1 MSAYLK
7 GLITSAQVPDF
18 VTYLQEKGFMVRT
31 TSAAWELYQVSLWG
45 RWKAI
50 VLDGKG
56 VIGIPS
62 ELTADAQKFLKGA
75 AAQDSITDTMRLD
88 FLLGGP
94 VRKVVKEIEGYNGSG
109 ELHYAVYVEEGEFGG
124 PNYPALRFTQA
135 DRIAWNKGENLDKQR
150 QAIDLA
156 INNPKPVIE
165 QV

>member
-1 MSAYLK
+1 
-7 GLITSAQVPDF
+7 
-18 VTYLQEKGFMVRT
+18 
-31 TSAAWELYQVSLWG
+31 
-45 RWKAI
+45 
-50 VLDGKG
+50 
-56 VIGIPS
+56 
-62 ELTADAQKFLKGA
+62 
-75 AAQDSITDTMRLD
+75 MRLD